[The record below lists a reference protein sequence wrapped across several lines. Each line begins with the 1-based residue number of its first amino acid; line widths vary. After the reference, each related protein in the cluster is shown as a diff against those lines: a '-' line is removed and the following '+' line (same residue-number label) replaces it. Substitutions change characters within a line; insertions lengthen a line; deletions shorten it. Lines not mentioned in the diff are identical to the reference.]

1 MRPRNCFPC
10 CKPPAAYRCGARDER
25 PEDAGGPTLASGF
38 AELDRELP
46 GGGWPQGQL
55 IELLTDDAGIGELS
69 LLAPA
74 LAQLA
79 QSRRCTVWVLPVD
92 AARATSRRLT
102 RKRHAAIPY
111 APALAT
117 AGLDLARTIFVKP
130 ATPREGLWAVEQ
142 SLRARHLGAV
152 VGWLPPASGDGDFR
166 ALRRLHLLAQ
176 RHQALAFVLRSDA
189 PGAGAFAGRAAA
201 ALASG
206 GAQLASHA
214 AEAARPPAA
223 RADHA
228 GAAPRA
234 LGKRACRSR
243 CRRAARAAGVECAAR
258 YAASAGRTAGL
269 TATRLISG
277 GQPPAL
283 HRGPVARPRPACA
296 AAAAGRARARRHAAA
311 WRSSK
316 VRRSACR

>member
-1 MRPRNCFPC
+1 MR
-10 CKPPAAYRCGARDER
+10 AATELLSLLQTAGSVPLWRADEV
-25 PEDAGGPTLASGF
+25 EDFSGPVLASGF

-92 AARATSRRLT
+92 AARAAVPHLPGMRT
-102 RKRHAAIPY
+102 IPY

-117 AGLDLARTIFVKP
+117 AGLDLARTIFVRP

-152 VGWLPPASGDGDFR
+152 VGWLPHASGDSDFR

-176 RHQALAFVLRSDA
+176 RHQALAFVLRSARQAQA
-189 PGAGAFAGRAAA
+189 PSPAVLRL
-201 ALASG
+201 ALASR
-206 GAQLASHA
+206 GAQLDVTLLKRRGRPLLEPVTLALRPEHWDRAQVATEVVTPNVQPASNAAHFNVRPQHA
-214 AEAARPPAA
+214 
-223 RADHA
+223 
-228 GAAPRA
+228 
-234 LGKRACRSR
+234 L
-243 CRRAARAAGVECAAR
+243 
-258 YAASAGRTAGL
+258 L
-269 TATRLISG
+269 N
-277 GQPPAL
+277 Q
-283 HRGPVARPRPACA
+283 
-296 AAAAGRARARRHAAA
+296 
-311 WRSSK
+311 
-316 VRRSACR
+316 